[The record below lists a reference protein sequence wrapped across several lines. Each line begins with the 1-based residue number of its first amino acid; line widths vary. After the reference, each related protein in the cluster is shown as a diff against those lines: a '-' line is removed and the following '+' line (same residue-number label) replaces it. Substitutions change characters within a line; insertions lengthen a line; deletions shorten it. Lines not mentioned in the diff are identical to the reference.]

1 MVLHGNTHDKQ
12 ILIRRTA
19 LIAVNDFFIQFPVGD
34 IFPQN
39 LRLVK
44 IVDKMCLIKPE
55 IRIHRVAAP
64 SGLIVRMHC
73 HTGIAVVL

>member
-1 MVLHGNTHDKQ
+1 MVLHGNAHDEQ

-19 LIAVNDFFIQFPVGD
+19 LIAVNDFLIQFPVGN
-34 IFPQN
+34 IFPQK